1 MSAFQR
7 VLRAPSVREAMS
19 HIPDVFYERFAT
31 VVLLYW
37 LAAPL
42 LLWAIEQPT
51 GISIGMLASIDLQ
64 VGVAALALGA
74 LLMIDRLLGRGL
86 TFDRSFLRTCA
97 ALTTALIDMNA
108 DDTVPAGFT
117 IAAEA
122 FVDAGQ
128 AAVCPT
134 GADAYPRAV
143 LVTVVVDDSAGGTS
157 TVSTRVTVGAA
168 S

>member
-1 MSAFQR
+1 MFQR
-7 VLRAPSVREAMS
+7 HYDEGFSLVEVLIAM
-19 HIPDVFYERFAT
+19 FLFA
-31 VVLLYW
+31 VISLAVL
-37 LAAPL
+37 PL
-42 LLWAIEQPT
+42 L
-51 GISIGMLASIDLQ
+51 ISAVSLSVVNRDVVSAT
-64 VGVAALALGA
+64 ALAN
-74 LLMIDRLLGRGL
+74 DRVAQLRE
-86 TFDRSFLRTCA
+86 SFPTAADSTRTCA
-97 ALTTALIDMNA
+97 ALTAALTDMNA